1 MGQTHEMNFPASLL
15 TAGGAGSPGLSDRP
29 GRGRS
34 FDAIM
39 WGAIGTVAAL
49 LIGIAYADSL
59 AFLVQQWIEDDNF
72 SYGFFIPVISVALI
86 WWKREEVRAAG
97 IAPSWWG
104 LAFLA
109 IGLGLFVVGELA
121 TLYAVMHLSL
131 WLVIVGLFMAA
142 LGPRATWAV
151 AFPLGYL
158 LTMFPLP
165 QMLQQNL
172 SASLQLLSSSF
183 GVGCLQLIGVT
194 AFREGNVID
203 LGPIQL
209 QVVEACSGLRYLFPL
224 VSLALLCAYLFQDR
238 MWKRAV
244 LVVSAIPLA
253 ILLNGVRIGAIGVLV
268 EWYGQGAALGFMHFF
283 EGWVVFLV
291 SLAVLF
297 GEMKLLARVGGAQ
310 RASLPSVERLTSGIK
325 GNSAG
330 RPVWSASLAA
340 CLFLLSGMAVLSFP
354 LQGRQD
360 IVPSRQ
366 SFLDFP
372 MDISGWRGTPM
383 SMERIYVDTLRF
395 DDYLLADFQA
405 PAGGAVNLYVA
416 YYRSQRS
423 GQSAHSPKTCL
434 PGGGWEMTSMAE
446 VPVVEPGSGRAFDA
460 NRAVIQKGDTRQVVL
475 YWFKQRDRLV
485 TNEYLVKGW
494 LLWDSLTR
502 RRSDGALIRLMAPVL
517 PGEDD
522 HAADRRLQQFASL
535 VKPTISAYVPD

>member
-1 MGQTHEMNFPASLL
+1 MGQTHEMNFPAPPL
-15 TAGGAGSPGLSDRP
+15 TNASSGAADSSGQQRP
-29 GRGRS
+29 KRLP
-34 FDAIM
+34 DTVM
-39 WGAIGTVAAL
+39 WSAIGTVSAL
-49 LIGIAYADSL
+49 LIGIAYAHSL
-59 AFLVQQWIEDDNF
+59 AYLVQQWIENDNF

-86 WWKREEVRAAG
+86 WWKREAIRAAG
-97 IAPSWWG
+97 IVPSWWG
-104 LAFLA
+104 IVVLA
-109 IGLGLFVVGELA
+109 IGMGLFVVGELA
-121 TLYAVMHLSL
+121 TLYAIMHLSL
-131 WLVIVGLFMAA
+131 WFVIVGLALAA

-244 LVVSAIPLA
+244 LVVSAVPLA

-268 EWYGQGAALGFMHFF
+268 EWYGQGAAVGFMHFF
-283 EGWVVFLV
+283 EGWVVFVV
-291 SLAVLF
+291 SLAVLY
-297 GEMKLLARVGGAQ
+297 GEMRLLARVGES
-310 RASLPSVERLTSGIK
+310 REMSRPLVER
-325 GNSAG
+325 SAPAG
-330 RPVWSASLAA
+330 EDMPARLPASFAV
-340 CLFLLSGMAVLSFP
+340 CLFLLAGMALLSYP

-383 SMERIYVDTLRF
+383 TMERVYVDTLRF

-416 YYRSQRS
+416 YYRSQKS

-434 PGGGWEMTSMAE
+434 PGGGWEMTSMTE
-446 VPVVEPGSGRAFDA
+446 VPVIEQETGHAFHA
-460 NRAVIQKGDTRQVVL
+460 NRVVIQKGDARQIVL
-475 YWFKQRDRLV
+475 YWFKQRERLV

-494 LLWDSLTR
+494 LLWDSLMK
-502 RRSDGALIRLMAPVL
+502 RRSDGALIRLVAPLL

-522 HAADRRLQQFASL
+522 QAADRRLRQFASL
-535 VKPTISAYVPD
+535 VKPAMSAYVPD